1 MGCRYLASHTEE
13 RARACQL
20 DEARC
25 RGVEAEQ
32 LLADV
37 LLVGQFGDVDD
48 LVSPAIVA
56 SCGQGALD
64 NDVVFCQLAKV
75 VVLEKPDTLR
85 RGELLVPT
93 DVLARVHIAL
103 ALPGATLRRDQVVR
117 PKWSCKQRL
126 GSNG

>member
-75 VVLEKPDTLR
+75 VVRERADALR
-85 RGELLVPT
+85 RGEFLVST
-93 DVLARVHIAL
+93 DRRSGKGPYHTRTSWRHPQARPSSKTEVVL
-103 ALPGATLRRDQVVR
+103 
-117 PKWSCKQRL
+117 
-126 GSNG
+126 